1 MKKGSKEILCA
12 LAKRKMNFTEL
23 NKLVGSPTTVSKRL
37 QELVSF
43 GLVDREV
50 QPNRFRK
57 VRYSLTRRG
66 AKTIELMKK
75 LCDTIKGERLT
86 RSSSPC

>member
-1 MKKGSKEILCA
+1 MTLDILTKKGSKKILDA
-12 LAKRKMNFTEL
+12 LEKRKMNFTEL
-23 NKLVGSPTTVSKRL
+23 KKLVGSPVTTSKRL

-50 QPNRFRK
+50 QANRFRK
-57 VRYSLTRRG
+57 VKYSLTRRG

-75 LCDTIKGERLT
+75 LCDTIKR
-86 RSSSPC
+86 

>member
-1 MKKGSKEILCA
+1 LTLDILTKKGSKKILDA
-12 LAKRKMNFTEL
+12 LEKRKMNFTEL
-23 NKLVGSPTTVSKRL
+23 KKLVGSPVTTSKRL

-50 QPNRFRK
+50 QANRFRK
-57 VRYSLTRRG
+57 VKYSLTRRG

-75 LCDTIKGERLT
+75 LCDTIKR
-86 RSSSPC
+86 